1 MSVNASHVLSFCL
14 ASFTEGT
21 HLLELEVQLQ
31 GLPKRRT
38 WAGRAGAKQNPLRG
52 ELGGSEKMG
61 AAMRSNFSETHAGG
75 PRSALPY
82 PLSTSLQSYHRAH
95 ARNKSPPTRRL
106 YGLRRQA
113 STWSL
118 SSARP
123 ARPDPPRSRGA
134 CHPRGPVERAGDHR
148 SSTFRC
154 RCHSGAGRRPSCTWQ
169 SSTSSSCEDF
179 PPLLASRAR
188 ALASK
193 TLVSCETLAC

>member
-1 MSVNASHVLSFCL
+1 MSFCL

-31 GLPKRRT
+31 GLPNRRT

-61 AAMRSNFSETHAGG
+61 AAMRSNFSETHAGV
-75 PRSALPY
+75 PRSALSY

-134 CHPRGPVERAGDHR
+134 CHPRGPVERAG
-148 SSTFRC
+148 TEWTRC
-154 RCHSGAGRRPSCTWQ
+154 SYIMGAVKRALRFHVAHDVSHITN
-169 SSTSSSCEDF
+169 
-179 PPLLASRAR
+179 RAR
-188 ALASK
+188 TASGRGG
-193 TLVSCETLAC
+193 LR